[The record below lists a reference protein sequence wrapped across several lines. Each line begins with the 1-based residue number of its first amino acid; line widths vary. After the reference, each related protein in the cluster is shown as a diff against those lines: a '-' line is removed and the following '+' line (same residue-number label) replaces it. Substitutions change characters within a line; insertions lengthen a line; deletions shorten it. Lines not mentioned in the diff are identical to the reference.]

1 MSVKSIIISKLKEKL
16 FKIREIEIS
25 KIIRQFPLKEKEKQ
39 LRNQRVIVKSEIKTQ
54 FQFNRLKAIKRFGN
68 SLNAIN

>member
-39 LRNQRVIVKSEIKTQ
+39 LRN
-54 FQFNRLKAIKRFGN
+54 
-68 SLNAIN
+68 